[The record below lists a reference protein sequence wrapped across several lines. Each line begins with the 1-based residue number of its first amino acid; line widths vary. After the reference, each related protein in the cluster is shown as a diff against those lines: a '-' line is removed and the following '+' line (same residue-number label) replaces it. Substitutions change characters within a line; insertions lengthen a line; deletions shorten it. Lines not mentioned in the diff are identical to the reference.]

1 MLLNTDKLM
10 TIDINA
16 IARVSMTIGHRYGK
30 TNVLYTLL
38 HGLSNR
44 RGEVTLSD
52 DELCVLSPYTTKKAT
67 QRALSMLL
75 KLEAISVLHRWQS
88 GRVKYA
94 VWPRAKH
101 LNFKGVE

>member
-30 TNVLYTLL
+30 TNVLYTLM
-38 HGLSNR
+38 HGLSNK

-52 DELCVLSPYTTKKAT
+52 GELCVISPYTTKKAT
-67 QRALSMLL
+67 QRALS
-75 KLEAISVLHRWQS
+75 KLYGLELISVLHKWQS

-94 VWPRAKH
+94 VWPRARH
-101 LNFKGVE
+101 LNFKGTE